1 MTWRSLLGG
10 AYFKIRKRKADVDE
24 TQRKRPVR
32 TPVRLDSAHSY
43 TRAHQP
49 NLDPKSEA
57 GYDAGSVSEGGG
69 EGLRCF
75 RRSFTPHNPA
85 WSRLRRRRRRL
96 FGFTTPISV
105 CLSVSL
111 SRICPAFPSLV
122 FHRRCQYSVADFLAV
137 ALQII
142 LLVFSCD
149 ALSFRV
155 LLLGLVLLVL
165 EL

>member
-69 EGLRCF
+69 EGLSSSCARVVA
-75 RRSFTPHNPA
+75 RASGRKG
-85 WSRLRRRRRRL
+85 LR
-96 FGFTTPISV
+96 
-105 CLSVSL
+105 
-111 SRICPAFPSLV
+111 A
-122 FHRRCQYSVADFLAV
+122 
-137 ALQII
+137 
-142 LLVFSCD
+142 
-149 ALSFRV
+149 
-155 LLLGLVLLVL
+155 VL
-165 EL
+165 ECLRYCLDSAKLLSAVHSHLRAGEFGEL